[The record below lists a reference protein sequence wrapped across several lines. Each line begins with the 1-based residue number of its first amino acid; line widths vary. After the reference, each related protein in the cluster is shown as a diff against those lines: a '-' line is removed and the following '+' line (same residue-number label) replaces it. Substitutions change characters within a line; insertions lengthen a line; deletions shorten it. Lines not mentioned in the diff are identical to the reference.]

1 MFDVTNTSREID
13 ESGVDTA
20 ILPVGAIEQHGPHLP
35 LSVDWVQAEYVSKLV
50 ANRMGALLLPGI
62 PYGSSEVHEG
72 FKGSVSITHE
82 SLKTITKDVCLSLIS
97 QGFTRIGVLN
107 FHGGNIALKVA
118 VRQVNWAQSEGK
130 AVLVQPML
138 QGRPKLAEILET
150 SDEDLHAGEMETS
163 IMMYIAPEQVGK
175 DRIDH
180 VPSLDASAFDLGPM
194 KEYAPDG
201 IWGRPSFATAEK
213 GKLLVEYMVSATVE
227 HLDSAFLRFT

>member
-1 MFDVTNTSREID
+1 MLDVTNTSQDID

-35 LSVDWVQAEYVSKLV
+35 LSVDWAQAEYVSKLV
-50 ANRMGALLLPGI
+50 ANRIGALLLPGI
-62 PYGSSEVHEG
+62 PYGSSEVHDG

-82 SLKTITKDVCLSLIS
+82 SLKTITKDICMSLIS

-138 QGRPKLAEILET
+138 QSGAKLTEIVET
-150 SDEDLHAGEMETS
+150 FDEDLHAGEMETS
-163 IMMYIAPEQVGK
+163 IMMHIAPEQVGE
-175 DRIDH
+175 DRIDY

-194 KEYAPDG
+194 KQYAPDG

-213 GKLLVEYMVSATVE
+213 GKLLVEYMVNATID
-227 HLDSAFLRFT
+227 HLNATFLRLT

>member
-1 MFDVTNTSREID
+1 MLDVTNTSQDID

-35 LSVDWVQAEYVSKLV
+35 LSVDWAQAEYVSKLV

-62 PYGSSEVHEG
+62 PYGSSEVHDG

-82 SLKTITKDVCLSLIS
+82 SLKTITKDICMSLIS

-138 QGRPKLAEILET
+138 QSGAKLTVIVET
-150 SDEDLHAGEMETS
+150 
-163 IMMYIAPEQVGK
+163 
-175 DRIDH
+175 
-180 VPSLDASAFDLGPM
+180 FD
-194 KEYAPDG
+194 
-201 IWGRPSFATAEK
+201 
-213 GKLLVEYMVSATVE
+213 
-227 HLDSAFLRFT
+227 

>member
-1 MFDVTNTSREID
+1 MLDVTNTSQDID

-35 LSVDWVQAEYVSKLV
+35 LSVDWAQAEYVSKLV

-62 PYGSSEVHEG
+62 PYGSSEVHDG

-82 SLKTITKDVCLSLIS
+82 SLKTITKDICMSLIS

-138 QGRPKLAEILET
+138 QSGAKLTEIVET
-150 SDEDLHAGEMETS
+150 FNEDLHAGEMETS
-163 IMMYIAPEQVGK
+163 IMMHIAPEQVGE
-175 DRIDH
+175 DRVDY

-194 KEYAPDG
+194 KQYAPDG

-213 GKLLVEYMVSATVE
+213 GKLLVEYMVNATID
-227 HLDSAFLRFT
+227 HLNATFLRLT

>member
-1 MFDVTNTSREID
+1 MLDVTNTSQDID

-35 LSVDWVQAEYVSKLV
+35 LSVDWAQAEYVSKLV

-62 PYGSSEVHEG
+62 PYGSSEVHDG

-82 SLKTITKDVCLSLIS
+82 SLKTITKDICMSLIS

-138 QGRPKLAEILET
+138 QSGAKLTEIVET
-150 SDEDLHAGEMETS
+150 FDEDLHAGEMETS
-163 IMMYIAPEQVGK
+163 IMMHIAPEQVGE
-175 DRIDH
+175 DRVDY

-194 KEYAPDG
+194 KQYAPDG

-213 GKLLVEYMVSATVE
+213 GKLLVEYMVNATID
-227 HLDSAFLRFT
+227 HLNATFLRLT

>member
-1 MFDVTNTSREID
+1 MLNVTNTSQDID

-35 LSVDWVQAEYVSKLV
+35 LSVDWAQAEYVSKLV

-62 PYGSSEVHEG
+62 PYGSSEVHDG

-82 SLKTITKDVCLSLIS
+82 SLKTITKDICMSLIS

-138 QGRPKLAEILET
+138 QSGAKLTEIVET
-150 SDEDLHAGEMETS
+150 FDEDLHAGEMETS
-163 IMMYIAPEQVGK
+163 IMMHIAPEQVGE
-175 DRIDH
+175 DRIDY

-194 KEYAPDG
+194 KQYAPDG

-213 GKLLVEYMVSATVE
+213 GKLLVEYMVNATID
-227 HLDSAFLRFT
+227 HLNATFLRLT

>member
-1 MFDVTNTSREID
+1 MLDVTNTSQDID

-35 LSVDWVQAEYVSKLV
+35 LSVDWAQAEYVSKLV

-62 PYGSSEVHEG
+62 PYGSSEVHDG

-82 SLKTITKDVCLSLIS
+82 SLKTITKDICMSLIS
-97 QGFTRIGVLN
+97 QGYTRIGVLN

-138 QGRPKLAEILET
+138 QSGAKLTEIVET
-150 SDEDLHAGEMETS
+150 FDEDLHAGEMETS
-163 IMMYIAPEQVGK
+163 IMMHIAPEQVGE
-175 DRIDH
+175 DRIDY

-194 KEYAPDG
+194 KQYAPDG

-213 GKLLVEYMVSATVE
+213 GKLLVEYMVNATID
-227 HLDSAFLRFT
+227 HLNATFLRLT